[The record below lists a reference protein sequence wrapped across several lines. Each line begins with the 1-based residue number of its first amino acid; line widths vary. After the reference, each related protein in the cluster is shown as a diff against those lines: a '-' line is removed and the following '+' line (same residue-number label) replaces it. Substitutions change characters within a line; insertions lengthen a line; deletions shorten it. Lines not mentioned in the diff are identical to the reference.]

1 MSIRL
6 KSGSLL
12 ALAAAGML
20 FNAAPASAE
29 TIYAGGAT
37 LPFGLYRSWLD
48 CFGSVLNSTLHPRD
62 ALCTVAAGFPV
73 DSTAVIAY
81 APVGSG
87 GGITALTNQQS
98 PNATPSSTPYE
109 NATIVYNEGTNG
121 YGTGPNF
128 WDFSGSDATLTS
140 AQITAYN
147 TAAGAARGPAIQ
159 IPTVGTSVTIPV
171 NTTGLNIARSAPA
184 GGTSGLYLS
193 RRAFCG
199 IFTGTITN
207 WNHPIL
213 TYDNNNT
220 QLHANLQ
227 IRVVRR
233 SDSSGT
239 TFLFSR
245 NLDTVCAGQN
255 DGGNHTPAGT
265 LADWTGGVGTTVTWP
280 TTTTAPGSVFVAAA
294 GSEGVA
300 STVASTAGAIG
311 YVSPDFTRQVSTPE
325 VSPAPV
331 VANLQNQTGWAARV
345 SDTTPTPGEHVPVAP
360 SLTNVGAATNT
371 FAGTTTQTAAAWS
384 AALDTAALR
393 NPAGASVYP
402 IIGFTMLDLYTCYF
416 PAAEATTIKNFI
428 SWITGNHATAPVSV
442 ANQIANNAGFT
453 ALSTTARGRVWA
465 WVNSATTGVRTGPI
479 SGTCSI
485 SSGT

>member
-12 ALAAAGML
+12 AFAAAGL
-20 FNAAPASAE
+20 LLNAAPASAE
-29 TIYAGGAT
+29 TLYSGGAT
-37 LPFGLYRSWLD
+37 LPFGVYRSWLD
-48 CFGSVLNSTLHPRD
+48 CFGSVLNPALHPRD
-62 ALCTVAAGFPV
+62 ALCTAAAGFPI
-73 DSTAVIAY
+73 DSSAVIAY

-87 GGITALTNQQS
+87 AGITALTNQQS

-193 RRAFCG
+193 RRALCG

-207 WNHPIL
+207 WNNPIL

-233 SDSSGT
+233 ADSSGT

-245 NLDTVCAGQN
+245 NLDTVRA
-255 DGGNHTPAGT
+255 
-265 LADWTGGVGTTVTWP
+265 
-280 TTTTAPGSVFVAAA
+280 
-294 GSEGVA
+294 
-300 STVASTAGAIG
+300 
-311 YVSPDFTRQVSTPE
+311 RPE
-325 VSPAPV
+325 
-331 VANLQNQTGWAARV
+331 
-345 SDTTPTPGEHVPVAP
+345 
-360 SLTNVGAATNT
+360 
-371 FAGTTTQTAAAWS
+371 
-384 AALDTAALR
+384 
-393 NPAGASVYP
+393 
-402 IIGFTMLDLYTCYF
+402 
-416 PAAEATTIKNFI
+416 
-428 SWITGNHATAPVSV
+428 
-442 ANQIANNAGFT
+442 
-453 ALSTTARGRVWA
+453 
-465 WVNSATTGVRTGPI
+465 
-479 SGTCSI
+479 
-485 SSGT
+485 

>member
-6 KSGSLL
+6 KSCSLL
-12 ALAAAGML
+12 ALAAGSML
-20 FNAAPASAE
+20 FAAPASAE
-29 TIYAGGAT
+29 TLYAGGAT
-37 LPFGLYRSWLD
+37 LPFGVYRSWFD
-48 CFGSVLNSTLHPRD
+48 CFGTVLNSAQHPRD
-62 ALCTVAAGFPV
+62 ALCTAAAGFPV
-73 DSTAVIAY
+73 DSSATIAY

-87 GGITALTNQQS
+87 GGITALINQQS
-98 PNATPSSTPYE
+98 PNAQPSSTPYE

-128 WDFSGSDATLTS
+128 WDFSGSDATLNST
-140 AQITAYN
+140 QISAYN
-147 TAAGAARGPAIQ
+147 SAAGAARGPAIQ

-171 NTTGLNIARSAPA
+171 NVTGLNIARSTPA

-193 RRAFCG
+193 RRALCG

-207 WNHPIL
+207 WNDPIL

-220 QLHANLQ
+220 QLHANLP

-239 TFLFSR
+239 TFLFTRHLNQVCGTNANPIADGNNHPSNPG
-245 NLDTVCAGQN
+245 NLAPWNLG
-255 DGGNHTPAGT
+255 A
-265 LADWTGGVGTTVTWP
+265 GTTVAWP
-280 TTTTAPGSVFVAAA
+280 ASFLSAA

-300 STVASTAGAIG
+300 STVASTTGAIG

-331 VANLQNQTGWAARV
+331 VANLQNQTNWAARV
-345 SDTTPTPGEHVPVAP
+345 SDTTPTPGEHTPIAP
-360 SLTNVGAATNT
+360 SITNVGAATNT

-428 SWITGNHATAPVSV
+428 SWITGNHATAPLSV
-442 ANQIANNAGFT
+442 ATQIANNAGFT
-453 ALSTTARGRVWA
+453 MPSSTARSRVWA
-465 WVNSATTGVRTGPI
+465 WVNSATAGVRTGPI
-479 SGTCSI
+479 SGTCTI